1 MIKFIGRILRF
12 SGQDA
17 GKIKLSFVVS
27 FLESM
32 MNNGPILA
40 ALYILMH
47 ILDGTADAG
56 TAWGGF
62 GIMLVTLVLRWILRR
77 ILNQMVSGTGASVG
91 ARERIAIGDI
101 FKRFPMSYFTEGN
114 LGYVTNVIS
123 VDLAFVE
130 DHGMMRLD
138 GVING
143 LASMLIG
150 CLTLL
155 YFDWRVAAASV
166 AACALS
172 FLCFGRLERVSKEQS
187 RIRQDQQSK
196 LASAVLEYT
205 QGISVIK
212 ALHMS
217 GEKARSMEETIDDTC
232 KKAIRFEEVFKR
244 PNNNYLHC
252 FVLGITA
259 IVFLVSWLCFKGEM
273 ELSFVIMI
281 FLFIFQIY
289 RPAMALADTSAIMRV
304 MEASTDRYEALKKI
318 PILDADGKEIKP
330 ERFDIAF
337 EDVTFSYGER
347 ETLKNVSFTVPE
359 KSMTALV
366 GASGSGKTTIA
377 NLILR
382 FWDVQKGAVKIG
394 GHDVREM
401 TCDSLLENVSM
412 VFQRVY
418 LFQDTIEANIRF
430 GRPGA
435 SRDEVIAAAKK
446 ARCHDFIS
454 SLPNG
459 YETLVGEGGSTFS
472 GGEKQR
478 ISIARAILKDAPII
492 VLDEAT
498 ASVDPDNERHIQEA
512 INELVRDKTLV
523 IIAHRL
529 STIKSAN
536 QILVI
541 DDGRI
546 VQRGRHEELI
556 SQDGVYQNLW
566 QRRQR
571 AKSWKIRPVGES

>member
-1 MIKFIGRILRF
+1 MLKFIGRILRF

-17 GKIKLSFVVS
+17 GRIKLSFIIS
-27 FLESM
+27 FVEGM
-32 MNNGPILA
+32 MVNGPILA

-47 ILDGTADAG
+47 ILDGTANAN
-56 TAWGGF
+56 TAINGLA
-62 GIMLVTLVLRWILRR
+62 IVLIALALSWILRR
-77 ILNQMVSGTGASVG
+77 ILNQMVSGTGTSVS
-91 ARERIAIGDI
+91 ARERIAIGDL

-114 LGYVTNVIS
+114 IGNVTNVIT

-150 CLTLL
+150 CLALL
-155 YFDWRVAAASV
+155 YFDWRLAVVSV

-172 FLCFGRLERVSKEQS
+172 FFCFSRLERVSKTQTK
-187 RIRQDQQSK
+187 IRQEQQSK
-196 LASAVLEYT
+196 LTSAVLEYT

-212 ALHMS
+212 SLHMS
-217 GEKARSMEETIDDTC
+217 GEKARSIDETIDDTC
-232 KKAIRFEEVFKR
+232 EKAINFEEVFKR

-252 FVLGITA
+252 FALA
-259 IVFLVSWLCFKGEM
+259 IALIIFVAAWFCLNAEI
-273 ELSFVIMI
+273 ELSFMIAI

-289 RPAMALADTSAIMRV
+289 RPAMALADTSAVMRV

-318 PILDADGKEIKP
+318 PILDADGKDIKLT
-330 ERFDIAF
+330 RFDIAF
-337 EDVTFSYGER
+337 EDVTFSYDQKEI
-347 ETLKNVSFTVPE
+347 LKNVSFTVPE

-394 GHDVREM
+394 GQDVRTM
-401 TCDSLLENVSM
+401 TCDSLLENISM

-418 LFQDTIEANIRF
+418 LFHDTIEANIRF

-435 SRDEVIAAAKK
+435 SRDEVIEAAKK
-446 ARCHDFIS
+446 ARCHDFIAA
-454 SLPNG
+454 LPDG
-459 YETLVGEGGSTFS
+459 YDTVVGEGGSTLS

-498 ASVDPDNERHIQEA
+498 ASVDPDNERYIQEA

-529 STIKSAN
+529 STIKDAD

-541 DDGRI
+541 DDGQI
-546 VQRGRHEELI
+546 AQRGRHEELI
-556 SQDGVYQNLW
+556 AQDGLYQNLW

-571 AKSWKIRPVGES
+571 AKSWKIRTEA